1 MNGAE
6 VTFTGN
12 IVRYELRFSGNGTP
26 WGTGAIAVNEF
37 RRGRDGERSEETTF
51 INFKVWRDLAENLA
65 ETVDKGTRVVLT
77 GRLKNETWTDKEG
90 NERRELTLNVD
101 EAAVSLRWATAKV
114 TRTTNGNG
122 NGNAARGNAGY
133 NDEPVLVG
141 GPGEDD
147 NPFM

>member
-12 IVRYELRFSGNGTP
+12 IVRFELRFSANGTP

-37 RRGRDGERSEETTF
+37 RRDRDGNKNEEATF
-51 INFKVWRDLAENLA
+51 VNFKVFRDLAENMA
-65 ETVDKGTRVVLT
+65 ESVDKGTRVTLT
-77 GRLKNETWTDKEG
+77 GRLKNETWTDREG

-114 TRTTNGNG
+114 TRTNSG
-122 NGNAARGNAGY
+122 GNARGGAPTH
-133 NDEPVLVG
+133 DDAPVLVG
-141 GPGEDD
+141 GGEDD